1 VKGIKWLAA
10 LLGIGAVA
18 SAHAADPSVNA
29 PEHAV
34 IVRFQYGST
43 DLSDLFALEEKLEAA
58 IVAAD
63 AGEYDGNEVAV
74 GGGDAT
80 LYMYGPNG
88 DRLFETVKPVL
99 ESSDFMRG
107 AEVRIR
113 YGAPKDGTREK
124 VVRIAP

>member
-1 VKGIKWLAA
+1 M
-10 LLGIGAVA
+10 GAVV
-18 SAHAADPSVNA
+18 STHAADPAVKA

-34 IVRFQYGST
+34 IVHFQYRST
-43 DLSDLFALEEKLEAA
+43 DLSELFALEEKLEAA
-58 IVAAD
+58 ILAAD

-88 DRLFETVKPVL
+88 DRLFEAVKPVL

-107 AEVRIR
+107 AKVTIR
-113 YGAPKDGTREK
+113 YGAPKDGTPEK
-124 VVRIAP
+124 VVGIAP